1 MIANIMK
8 GGVKSKIYQP
18 HSKMKAAVFGNVKL
32 DWTIKF
38 LEVYGSPVLVSM
50 TSKPTGKH
58 ITGSKT
64 SVIYGFCTNMET
76 SKRCSTQDTR
86 SSVVT
91 SLKNHGVLWFSIHLE
106 EITVQRQDD
115 LLYKKLTNL
124 NLDER
129 FALNVA
135 LRMYT
140 RCVVIQECV
149 EDLQLAVESY
159 QKKLNLLKPHSY
171 RLDLRKM
178 TPYTAYHDI
187 QGIIY
192 QDDMDRN
199 HLMRTNELHTFSDG
213 TLNHVRTP
221 LNDID
226 TGIYMEYFPK
236 RKWSK
241 QEKQRARVMIKAI
254 DKKLRDRKLMRSLEK
269 FIGGR
274 TYKGD
279 LRLLQ
284 RTK

>member
-1 MIANIMK
+1 
-8 GGVKSKIYQP
+8 
-18 HSKMKAAVFGNVKL
+18 MKAADYGHVKWIEDKVL
-32 DWTIKF
+32 RSIW
-38 LEVYGSPVLVSM
+38 SPVQVSYD
-50 TSKPTGKH
+50 KH
-58 ITGSKT
+58 A
-64 SVIYGFCTNMET
+64 YWET
-76 SKRCSTQDTR
+76 YHWGPKRDFKRLRRQDIEDM
-86 SSVVT
+86 
-91 SLKNHGVLWFSIHLE
+91 LLLL
-106 EITVQRQDD
+106 VQR
-115 LLYKKLTNL
+115 KLTNL

-254 DKKLRDRKLMRSLEK
+254 DKKLRDRR
-269 FIGGR
+269 
-274 TYKGD
+274 
-279 LRLLQ
+279 
-284 RTK
+284 